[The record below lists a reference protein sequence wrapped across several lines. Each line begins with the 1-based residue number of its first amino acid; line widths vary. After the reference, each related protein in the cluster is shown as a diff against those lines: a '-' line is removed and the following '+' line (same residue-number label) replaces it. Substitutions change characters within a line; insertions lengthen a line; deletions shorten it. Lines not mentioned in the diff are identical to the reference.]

1 MTMYTVLII
10 LAVAVGV
17 FSLVSSIY
25 YIRKQENKELDKSI
39 NSTTV
44 KHPIIGNPALY
55 AYLALPIFI
64 ILGAIIL
71 ALFRK

>member
-10 LAVAVGV
+10 LAGAVCV

-25 YIRKQENKELDKSI
+25 YIRKQESKELDKSI
-39 NSTTV
+39 NLSTV
-44 KHPIIGNPALY
+44 KHSIIGNPALI
-55 AYLALPIFI
+55 AYLALPIII

-71 ALFRK
+71 SFFKK